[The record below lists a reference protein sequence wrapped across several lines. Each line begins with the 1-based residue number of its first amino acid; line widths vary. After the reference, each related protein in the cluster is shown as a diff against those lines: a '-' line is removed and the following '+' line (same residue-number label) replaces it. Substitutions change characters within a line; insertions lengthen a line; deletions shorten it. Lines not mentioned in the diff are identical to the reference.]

1 MTSNCVVDS
10 QNFKDT
16 EDFKF
21 QKKTDVKELRKCVLD
36 LLKKEYAEIDPCDLE
51 ILRTRLVRQLDSS
64 LYDQQLF
71 LAKKQKVSRPDIGET
86 EQATLIENFKVRK
99 GTSPPFEE
107 IQKQMAF

>member
-36 LLKKEYAEIDPCDLE
+36 LLKKEYADIDPCDHE